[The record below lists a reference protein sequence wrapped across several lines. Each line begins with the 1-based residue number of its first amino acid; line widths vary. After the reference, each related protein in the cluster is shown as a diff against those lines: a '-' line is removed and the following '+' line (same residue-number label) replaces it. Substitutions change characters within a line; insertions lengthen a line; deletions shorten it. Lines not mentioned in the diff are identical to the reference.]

1 MTSEKRHSEVT
12 GIDLSVNRHTVGDN
26 VKGPEWTKRGFQ
38 TPDLE
43 QIWNRWGQGP
53 MAGGRGGPRTG
64 THLAQGQS
72 PQHGARG
79 ACSLLQPGGQ
89 RGQAVPCAS
98 GRASGKF
105 RSHVLAGSRDKAL

>member
-12 GIDLSVNRHTVGDN
+12 GIDLSGNRHTVGDN
-26 VKGPEWTKRGFQ
+26 VKGPEWIKRGFQ

-43 QIWNRWGQGP
+43 QVWNRWGQGP

-72 PQHGARG
+72 PRARSPWG
-79 ACSLLQPGGQ
+79 LRLAPAWRTKGTGNTLCKWQGQ
-89 RGQAVPCAS
+89 REI
-98 GRASGKF
+98 
-105 RSHVLAGSRDKAL
+105 